1 MKDRYK
7 MMHKDDIAAVF
18 TIDCDT
24 KAVLSLDIIEETLM
38 LPRAARVKTRASV
51 RLVIFRSI

>member
-1 MKDRYK
+1 MQDRYK

-38 LPRAARVKTRASV
+38 PPRAARDLDEFRA
-51 RLVIFRSI
+51 